1 MHIGN
6 ATSPAEIRSLI
17 VAILIGMLV
26 GILAAEP
33 THAAPQS
40 TEFTPRPTVQQQQ
53 GVTRQLYLL
62 PADDSLIQLQTHL
75 VGINVTYHDDGSV
88 SAFVNADYHL
98 KNETADSITLPL
110 VLYPGIGSALPQS
123 VTLTASGQALPLVAT
138 DGGSM
143 TSQVEIPADSQSTVR
158 LSYRVTV
165 ADAPIVTVRY
175 APSVLRKWR
184 GPTSTR
190 IEVTLPDAIARESW
204 TKVTPDTWTY
214 ATSEVGFTAIKWL
227 YDSLAPEDEFIVQFV
242 EPILWS
248 QVQAAE
254 ASSASGG
261 PVSAYLARADLYRQL
276 AGLEAVDQAVRDR
289 FASQAVAAY
298 AEGIARPDASVADLA
313 SLHIGLATL
322 YRSQA
327 ARSDHD
333 SASYAALLADEAAAA
348 LANLGADDIR
358 RLELQQWLSDGLRTL
373 FADARARGD
382 WQNVSRV
389 VERMQELPAEIV
401 DQSLIDEG
409 RKIVLVEQ
417 ALQLIRRGEH
427 ETAAKLIGAELPP
440 EAVQTPTE
448 LQPLYAAWHLTVT
461 AMSETVSVVIEAIP
475 ASGREEEARKSF
487 ESLAQA
493 WQSEGQR
500 SSSDGGFS
508 ISESRVDED
517 SGALT
522 VRVDAAA
529 AELREMLATYV
540 PAGGDFAFLR
550 RALVQLSPNTHE
562 ETIFFQREVEL
573 SQPMD
578 LHEAGDK
585 WTAIAADIDRRAREL
600 IERASTGDANEQL
613 IAEMQAANYRNTA
626 NEWRDLARD
635 SWLRFQFDSTNES
648 GETARAWYATTMS
661 APVVFNEQ
669 TQVMELSRVAGIAF
683 AVVVAIVAVSGVL
696 WWLL

>member
-17 VAILIGMLV
+17 MAVLIAVLLGV
-26 GILAAEP
+26 RPAERAYAASQH
-33 THAAPQS
+33 TGFS
-40 TEFTPRPTVQQQQ
+40 PRPTAQQQQ

-62 PADDSLIQLQTHL
+62 PADNSAIQLQTHL
-75 VGINVTYHDDGSV
+75 AGINVTYHEDGSV
-88 SAFVNADYHL
+88 SAIVNADYYL
-98 KNETADSITLPL
+98 KNETADSVTLPL
-110 VLYPGIGSALPQS
+110 VVYPGIGSALPQA
-123 VTLTASGQALPLVAT
+123 VTLTAYGQALPLIAT

-143 TSQVEIPADSQSTVR
+143 TSQVEIPADNQATLR

-165 ADAPIVTVRY
+165 ADAPIVSVRY

-204 TKVTPDTWTY
+204 TKVTPDSWTY
-214 ATSEVGFTAIKWL
+214 ATSDVGFTAIKWL
-227 YDSLAPEDEFIVQFV
+227 YDSLVPEEEFIVQFV

-261 PVSAYLARADLYRQL
+261 PVAAYLARGDLYRRL
-276 AGLEAVDQAVRDR
+276 AGMDAVDPSVRDR

-298 AEGIARPDASVADLA
+298 TEGIGRPDASTADLA
-313 SLHIGLATL
+313 SMHSGLATL
-322 YRSQA
+322 YRNRA
-327 ARSDHD
+327 AQSDVD

-348 LANLGADDIR
+348 LANLDAEDVR
-358 RLELQQWLSDGLRTL
+358 RVELQQWLSDGLRTL

-389 VERMQELPAEIV
+389 VERMEALPPEVV
-401 DQSLIDEG
+401 DQALIEEG

-440 EAVQTPTE
+440 EAVQAPAE
-448 LQPLYAAWHLTVT
+448 LRPLYAAWHLTVT
-461 AMSETVSVVIEAIP
+461 ALPEKVSVGIEAIP
-475 ASGREEEARKSF
+475 AKGREAEARMSF
-487 ESLAQA
+487 DNLAQA
-493 WQSEGQR
+493 WRSEIERTSSEGALLI
-500 SSSDGGFS
+500 SDTTL
-508 ISESRVDED
+508 DEE

-522 VRVDAAA
+522 VRVDAPAPSV
-529 AELREMLATYV
+529 REALVNYV
-540 PAGGDFAFLR
+540 PSGGDYVFLR
-550 RALVQLSPNTHE
+550 RALAQLSPNMREDTR
-562 ETIFFQREVEL
+562 FFQREVEL

-585 WTAIAADIDRRAREL
+585 WTAIAADIDRQAK
-600 IERASTGDANEQL
+600 ERVDQASAGSANEQL
-613 IAEMQAANYRNTA
+613 IAEMQAANYRSAA
-626 NEWRDLARD
+626 NEWRNLVRD
-635 SWLRFQFDSTNES
+635 SWLRFQFDAGDES
-648 GETARAWYATTMS
+648 SQTARAWYATTMS

-669 TQVMELSRVAGIAF
+669 TQYVELSRMLGMAFALIAGIIF
-683 AVVVAIVAVSGVL
+683 VSGVL